1 MSRRFCPECGSED
14 VGPDFRKSNVLG
26 EAVFNND
33 KWNCSECG
41 YTGLM
46 PEGEA
51 SEDMEF
57 EKNTH
62 QFEENRSQFD
72 ELDVS
77 AGKAYFEYW
86 FYIFLPAVVLFML
99 SLILL

>member
-46 PEGEA
+46 PVGEA
-51 SEDMEF
+51 SDDIKFEAFETEKSGGEEDF
-57 EKNTH
+57 
-62 QFEENRSQFD
+62 
-72 ELDVS
+72 L
-77 AGKAYFEYW
+77 AGKAYFNYYL
-86 FYIFLPAVVLFML
+86 YILVPSVIIFSLYLLFRFHV
-99 SLILL
+99 